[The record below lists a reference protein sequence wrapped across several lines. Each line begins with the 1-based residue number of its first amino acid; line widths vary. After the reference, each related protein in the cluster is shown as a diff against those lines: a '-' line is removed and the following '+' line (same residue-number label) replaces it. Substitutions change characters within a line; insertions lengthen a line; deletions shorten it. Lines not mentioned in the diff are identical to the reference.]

1 MADLA
6 RRSSGEA
13 VVSGEKR
20 KKKASH
26 ASSYRLPQSTPT
38 FRRPEAGVR
47 RGAWAEVT
55 GLRQAAPS
63 SLGQTPEPH
72 NEHAILL
79 PGVGAKQAVLPP
91 AE

>member
-13 VVSGEKR
+13 VVSGKE
-20 KKKASH
+20 KKKKKH
-26 ASSYRLPQSTPT
+26 RTPVAT
-38 FRRPEAGVR
+38 VFPNRRPRPEAGVR

-63 SLGQTPEPH
+63 SHGQTPEPH
-72 NEHAILL
+72 EHVILL
-79 PGVGAKQAVLPP
+79 PGVGAKQAALPP